1 MHTLKQLA
9 PAAAALLLSACAGT
23 LNVPMDRPM
32 PTSSAFAD
40 GKGPK
45 GTLKLVDAR
54 GAEAATFHVGL
65 AGLARFALATEGLD
79 PVAFLADGL
88 GAEFAARGYPVQVT
102 ADPAAAADMELKVLR
117 YRIVHRRVNA
127 YSPWEAMHQ
136 FRGVLTSGGREFPI
150 LAYFTNG
157 KVPVWKISEVFE
169 PCVQLP
175 QSILVKEIA
184 SKVNRALLHVRA
196 SDAVVAEIAGR
207 ATPKDAQNDGP
218 FMEIIELAGTS
229 NPAAMPILKKYVGH
243 KDEFVRIV
251 ALDAIGILGPEPERA
266 FLQERYA
273 ALTDMDKAM
282 ALKAIGDIGDEAAL
296 AFVTAQTSD
305 ALYAKEAGFSH
316 LVDLYSGK
324 QDAAPQAK

>member
-1 MHTLKQLA
+1 MRFG
-9 PAAAALLLSACAGT
+9 PAAAALLLTACAGT
-23 LNVPMDRPM
+23 LNVPMNKPA

-40 GKGPK
+40 GKGAK

-54 GAEAATFHVGL
+54 GAEAATFHVGV
-65 AGLARFALATEGLD
+65 AGLAKATLLTEGFD
-79 PVAFLADGL
+79 PLAYLADGL

-117 YRIVHRRVNA
+117 YRIVHRRVNG
-127 YSPWEAMHQ
+127 YSPWESMHQ

-157 KVPVWKISEVFE
+157 KVPVWKISEIFE

-184 SKVNRALLHVRA
+184 SKVNRALLRVRA
-196 SDAVVAEIAGR
+196 SDAVVDEIVRR
-207 ATPKDAQNDGP
+207 ATPKDAFNDGP
-218 FMEIIELAGTS
+218 FMEIVELAGTN
-229 NPAAMPILKKYVGH
+229 NPAAVPILKRYVGH
-243 KDEFVRIV
+243 KDEFVRMV

-266 FLQERYA
+266 FLQERYT

-296 AFVTAQTSD
+296 AFVAAQASD
-305 ALYAKEAGFSH
+305 ALYVKEAGFSY

-324 QDAAPQAK
+324 